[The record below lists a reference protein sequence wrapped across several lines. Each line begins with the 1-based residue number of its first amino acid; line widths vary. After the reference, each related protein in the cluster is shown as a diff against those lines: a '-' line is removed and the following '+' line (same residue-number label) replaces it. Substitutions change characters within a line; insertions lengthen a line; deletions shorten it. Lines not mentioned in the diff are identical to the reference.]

1 MKKRKNEQN
10 LGEAI
15 RLMISELG
23 LEEKILTVQA
33 EEAFEDMMGKYI
45 MSYVESFYVRKNILF
60 IHIKSPEL
68 KNELSFGK
76 SKILEHINEDIGK
89 QFITDVRFL

>member
-1 MKKRKNEQN
+1 
-10 LGEAI
+10 
-15 RLMISELG
+15 MISELG

-33 EEAFEDMMGKYI
+33 EEAFQDMMGKYI
-45 MSYVESFYVRKNILF
+45 MSYVKNFYVRNKILF
-60 IHIKSPEL
+60 IHINSPEL

-76 SKILEHINEDIGK
+76 SKIIEHINEDIGK

>member
-1 MKKRKNEQN
+1 VKKRKNEQN

-33 EEAFEDMMGKYI
+33 EEAFQDMMGKYI
-45 MSYVESFYVRKNILF
+45 MGYVENFYVRNKILF
-60 IHIKSPEL
+60 IHINSPEL

-76 SKILEHINEDIGK
+76 SKIIEHINEDIGK

>member
-1 MKKRKNEQN
+1 
-10 LGEAI
+10 
-15 RLMISELG
+15 MISELG

-33 EEAFEDMMGKYI
+33 EEAFEEMMGKYI
-45 MSYVESFYVRKNILF
+45 MSYVESFYVRNNILF

-89 QFITDVRFL
+89 QFIIDVRFL